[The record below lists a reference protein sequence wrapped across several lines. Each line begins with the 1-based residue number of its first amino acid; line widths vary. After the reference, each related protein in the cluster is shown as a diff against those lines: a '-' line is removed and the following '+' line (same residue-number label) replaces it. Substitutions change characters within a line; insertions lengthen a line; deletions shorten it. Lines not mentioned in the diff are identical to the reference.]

1 MKFIHLQLRGIIWH
15 KRDLHGGSKMKAERP
30 ERIHTFSKCISL
42 KIEFKAMGLKWL
54 LKFENVFPSNFSNWN
69 PQGALHMC
77 LRNFVRLSKRKMG
90 KMHLGGVPPWC
101 HRFFAQNGRQFCCEP
116 QIGHARLQIL
126 PSSKWK
132 YKYEYTSKYCTIQIP
147 PLVLRLEFPAWN
159 WSHEIAKGKTV
170 SARKLKAPLFF

>member
-1 MKFIHLQLRGIIWH
+1 MV
-15 KRDLHGGSKMKAERP
+15 DLKWKQR
-30 ERIHTFSKCISL
+30 
-42 KIEFKAMGLKWL
+42 GLKESIH
-54 LKFENVFPSNFSNWN
+54 FQNVFPSKLNLKQWAWKNGWN
-69 PQGALHMC
+69 LKMYFPQNSQIEIHSVKGALHMC

-90 KMHLGGVPPWC
+90 KMHLGGVAPWC

-132 YKYEYTSKYCTIQIP
+132 YKYKYTLEYYTIQIP
-147 PLVLRLEFPAWN
+147 PLVFRLEFPAWN

-170 SARKLKAPLFF
+170 SARKP

>member
-30 ERIHTFSKCISL
+30 ERIHKFSKCFSL
-42 KIEFKAMGLKWL
+42 KIKIKAMGLEEFF
-54 LKFENVFPSNFSNWN
+54 KFENIFPSKWKHVLLKLKSTRSKVHCTCVFAILS
-69 PQGALHMC
+69 GC
-77 LRNFVRLSKRKMG
+77 LKG
-90 KMHLGGVPPWC
+90 KWGKCTWEEC

-132 YKYEYTSKYCTIQIP
+132 YKYKYTLEYYTIQIP
-147 PLVLRLEFPAWN
+147 PLVFRLEFPAWN

-170 SARKLKAPLFF
+170 SARKP